1 MFVISLDKE
10 EHKNIHVWSRE
21 LLGVVSSEDKV
32 PEILVDLAC
41 EKLPELARLVDSLDL
56 LLQVRESFFNRADY
70 SSYLFEAQA
79 EGKAFAQFVV
89 NYVEVLD

>member
-10 EHKNIHVWSRE
+10 EHKHIHVWSRE

-32 PEILVDLAC
+32 PEVLVNLAC
-41 EKLPELARLVDSLDL
+41 EKIPELPRLVDPMNL
-56 LLQVRESFFNRADY
+56 LLQVNESFLNRVDY
-70 SSYLFEAQA
+70 STYLFEAEV
-79 EGKAFAQFVV
+79 EGKAFAQFIV

>member
-10 EHKNIHVWSRE
+10 EHKQIHIWSRE

-41 EKLPELARLVDSLDL
+41 EKLPDLARLVDSMDL
-56 LLQVRESFFNRADY
+56 LLQVRESFLNRADY
-70 SSYLFEAQA
+70 SNYLFEAEA
-79 EGKAFAQFVV
+79 DGRVLAQFVV
-89 NYVEVLD
+89 NYIEVLD

>member
-10 EHKNIHVWSRE
+10 EHKQIHVWSRD

-41 EKLPELARLVDSLDL
+41 EKLPELARLVDSMDL
-56 LLQVRESFFNRADY
+56 LLQVRESFLNRADY
-70 SSYLFEAQA
+70 FSYLFEAEADGQV
-79 EGKAFAQFVV
+79 FAQFVV
-89 NYVEVLD
+89 NYIDVLD

>member
-10 EHKNIHVWSRE
+10 EHKQIHIWSRE

-41 EKLPELARLVDSLDL
+41 EKLPDLARLVDSMDL
-56 LLQVRESFFNRADY
+56 LLQVRESFLNRADY
-70 SSYLFEAQA
+70 SNYLFEAEA
-79 EGKAFAQFVV
+79 DGRVFAQFVV
-89 NYVEVLD
+89 NYIEVLD